1 MIGVVVQARMSS
13 TRLPGKVLQPLAGRP
28 VLSYLLERLARARTP
43 DETIVATS
51 DEPEDDP
58 IARLAGE
65 LGVHVHRGPLL
76 DVAGRFGQVAERFEL
91 DALARVSGDSPLLDP
106 AIVDRAVELFRAGD
120 WELVTNVFPR
130 SFPVGQSVEVLARGA
145 LERVL
150 ADTAGDADAR
160 EHVTRHIY
168 FNPAGFRIQN
178 FRHERDES
186 AVRLAVD
193 SREDLLR
200 IERIVTAMDSPQVEY
215 GLAELLRLE
224 RQSSANVG

>member
-76 DVAGRFGQVAERFEL
+76 DVAGRFGQVAERF
-91 DALARVSGDSPLLDP
+91 
-106 AIVDRAVELFRAGD
+106 ELFRAGD